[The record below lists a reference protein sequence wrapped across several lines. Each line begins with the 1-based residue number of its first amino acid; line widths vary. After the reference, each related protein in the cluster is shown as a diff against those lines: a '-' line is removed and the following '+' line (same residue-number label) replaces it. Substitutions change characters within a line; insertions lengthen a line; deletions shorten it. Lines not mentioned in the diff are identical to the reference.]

1 MSKPQSLWS
10 KADKFLSL
18 TRKIVVN
25 TFTGLI
31 LIIVT
36 FSILGGIGSMFSS
49 EEGIDKQD
57 KILWFKPIGVV
68 VDSAI
73 TGTPSFDSLL
83 LGGGDVEQH
92 ELNDLLKVLN
102 SASEDDALSAV
113 YINVSELGM
122 VFSSAFEIANA
133 VKNIRDKGKR
143 VISYSENF
151 GNNAYLISSQADT
164 LMINEYGGVSAFGF
178 SRKREFYK
186 DLYENINLNY
196 HIFVAGDFKSGPEP
210 YTRNSMSEEDKL
222 AWNEFANPLWSKMTA
237 MMEEGRNL
245 QDGTLQYYG
254 DSLYELSMS
263 TPEPAQIAL
272 DLGLVDMVVT
282 REDLRSWM
290 FKEFPN
296 KDEDPN
302 SLPDSISIY
311 DYLTTIEDEVI
322 ESESKNLIAIVNVEG
337 TIVTGEAS
345 FNVAGSDT
353 IVKNIRNAIKDDAV
367 KALVLRVNSPGGDVW
382 ASELITNALNE
393 FKSSGRPVV
402 SSMGDIAASGGV
414 WVTTHSDEI
423 WAKPETLTGSIGVY
437 GIVPTLDGIYEW
449 AGIQV
454 DGTSST
460 QAGEWDERLPMPDY
474 VTNSIQASIDHT
486 YKKFVNKVAENR
498 KMPYKEILSIAGG
511 RIWSGEKA
519 LQLGLVDKI
528 GDLNDAVESAA
539 NIAGIDDFT
548 TISYSKEMDPFDV
561 FLAEL
566 LKNVDAK
573 INIDNNKG
581 RMLIKFLNTHYSFI
595 NPDKKINTAV
605 YCFECEYIATK

>member
-10 KADKFLSL
+10 KADRFLTLS
-18 TRKIVVN
+18 RKIVLN
-25 TFTGLI
+25 TFTALL
-31 LIIVT
+31 LIIIT

-68 VDSAI
+68 VDSEVI
-73 TGTPSFDSLL
+73 GTPSFDSLL

-92 ELNDLLKVLN
+92 ELEDLLSVLN
-102 SASEDDALSAV
+102 NAAKDDSLSAV

-133 VKNIRDKGKR
+133 VKTIRDSGKR
-143 VISYSENF
+143 VIAYAENF
-151 GNNAYLISSQADT
+151 GNNAYLISSQANT
-164 LMINEYGGVSAFGF
+164 IMVNEYGGVSAFGF

-222 AWNEFANPLWSKMTA
+222 AWNEFANPLWLKMTA
-237 MMEEGRNL
+237 MMEDGRNL
-245 QDGTLQYYG
+245 PKGTIQNYG
-254 DSLYELSMS
+254 DSLWDLSIE

-272 DLGLVDMVVT
+272 NLGLVDMVVT
-282 REDLRSWM
+282 REDLRAWM
-290 FKEFPN
+290 YKEFPN
-296 KDEDPN
+296 KDDNPN
-302 SLPDSISIY
+302 ELPDSISIY
-311 DYLTTIEDEVI
+311 DYLSTIEEVK
-322 ESESKNLIAIVNVEG
+322 SESNNLIAIVNVEG

-353 IVKNIRNAIKDDAV
+353 IVKNIRNAIKDDSV

-393 FKSSGRPVV
+393 FKSSGRPIIA
-402 SSMGDIAASGGV
+402 SMGDIAASGGV

-460 QAGEWDERLPMPDY
+460 KAGEWDERLPMPDY
-474 VTNSIQASIDHT
+474 VTNSIQASIDNT
-486 YKKFVNKVAENR
+486 YKKFVTKVAENR
-498 KMPYKEILSIAGG
+498 KLSYKEILSVAGG

-528 GDLNDAVESAA
+528 GDLNDAIESAA
-539 NIAGIDDFT
+539 NIAGIDDFK
-548 TISYSKEMDPFDV
+548 TISYSKEMDPLDIFIS
-561 FLAEL
+561 EL
-566 LKNVDAK
+566 LKNLDAQ
-573 INIDNNKG
+573 IDLNNQG
-581 RMLIKFLNTHYSFI
+581 QILMKFLDTHYGFI
-595 NPDKKINTAV
+595 NPDKKINVAV
-605 YCFECEYIATK
+605 YCFECEYLTTK

>member
-10 KADKFLSL
+10 KADRFLTLS
-18 TRKIVVN
+18 RKIVLN
-25 TFTGLI
+25 TFTALL
-31 LIIVT
+31 LIIIT

-68 VDSAI
+68 VDSEVI
-73 TGTPSFDSLL
+73 GTPSFDSLL

-92 ELNDLLKVLN
+92 ELEDLLSVLN
-102 SASEDDALSAV
+102 NAAKDDSLSAV

-133 VKNIRDKGKR
+133 VKTIRDSGKR
-143 VISYSENF
+143 VIAYAENF
-151 GNNAYLISSQADT
+151 GNNAYLISSQANT
-164 LMINEYGGVSAFGF
+164 IMVNEYGSVSAFGF

-222 AWNEFANPLWSKMTA
+222 AWNEFANPLWLKMTA
-237 MMEEGRNL
+237 MMEDGRNL
-245 QDGTLQYYG
+245 PEGTIQNYG
-254 DSLYELSMS
+254 DSLWDLSIE

-272 DLGLVDMVVT
+272 NLGLVDMVVT
-282 REDLRSWM
+282 REDLRAWM
-290 FKEFPN
+290 YKEFPN
-296 KDEDPN
+296 KDDNPN
-302 SLPDSISIY
+302 ELPDSISIY
-311 DYLTTIEDEVI
+311 DYLSTIEEVK
-322 ESESKNLIAIVNVEG
+322 SESNNLIAIVNVEG

-353 IVKNIRNAIKDDAV
+353 IVKNIRNAIKDDSV

-393 FKSSGRPVV
+393 FKSSGRPIIA
-402 SSMGDIAASGGV
+402 SMGDIAASGGV

-460 QAGEWDERLPMPDY
+460 KAGEWDERLPMPDY
-474 VTNSIQASIDHT
+474 VTNSIQASIDNT
-486 YKKFVNKVAENR
+486 YEKFVTKVAENR
-498 KMPYKEILSIAGG
+498 KLSYKEILSVAGG

-528 GDLNDAVESAA
+528 GDLNDAIESAA
-539 NIAGIDDFT
+539 NIAGIEDFK
-548 TISYSKEMDPFDV
+548 TISYSKEMDPLDIFIS
-561 FLAEL
+561 EL
-566 LKNVDAK
+566 LKNLDAQ
-573 INIDNNKG
+573 IDLNNQG
-581 RMLIKFLNTHYSFI
+581 QMLMKFLDTHYGFI
-595 NPDKKINTAV
+595 NPDKKINVAV
-605 YCFECEYIATK
+605 YCFECEYLTTK